1 MLNKRGQE
9 GFLHE
14 IVQELAIGVMIG
26 FAMIIFANHVV
37 NPYSVNKELLAND
50 LGLLIPLV
58 EASPYPYYILYHP
71 FSLKD
76 YIFELK
82 DNELSVKH
90 TAKDKYASIH
100 YILRDK
106 NIFRNNIKITGGEEL
121 YLVNTRNKFNI
132 TTVKPK
138 LRVLNTCPEPK
149 SFSSV
154 FIDPAHGEEQDKGF
168 SFYDGKREFRESKI
182 ACLIADSIL
191 PLNKKVLSSRTV
203 EDGTINCNGL
213 RKDDIINEW
222 GNADIYLGIYVGN
235 YTSTKNIIKA
245 YVEYNDNYTEAYAV
259 ACRIL
264 SSLSKLNAETVIIPV
279 EGKLMK
285 DKFEFLNEFNG
296 PSIVIEFGSLQSLKT
311 RKMLENNISFIG
323 SQIRG
328 VLDG

>member
-14 IVQELAIGVMIG
+14 MIQELAIGVMIG

-37 NPYSVNKELLAND
+37 NPYSVNKEFLARD
-50 LGLLIPLV
+50 LGLLIPVV
-58 EASPYPYYILYHP
+58 ESAPYPYYIAYHP

-76 YIFELK
+76 YVFELK
-82 DNELSVKH
+82 GNELSVKH
-90 TAKDKYASIH
+90 TSKDRYASIH
-100 YILRDK
+100 YILRNK
-106 NIFRNNIKITGGEEL
+106 NIFRNNIKITGAEKL
-121 YLVNTRNKFNI
+121 YLVNTRNSFNI
-132 TTVKPK
+132 TTNEPK
-138 LRVLNTCPEPK
+138 LSVLNACPEPK
-149 SFSSV
+149 GFSGV

-168 SFYDGKREFRESKI
+168 TFYDGKKEFRESKI

-191 PLNKKVLSSRTV
+191 PLHKKVFSSRTV
-203 EDGTINCNGL
+203 EDDTINCNSL
-213 RKDDIINEW
+213 RKEDIINEW
-222 GNADIYLGIYVGN
+222 NNADVYLGIYIGN

-245 YVEYNDNYTEAYAV
+245 YVEYNENYAEAYAI

-264 SSLSKLNAETVIIPV
+264 SSLSKLDAETIIIPV